1 MVAIQHT
8 PEPLHMTEA
17 EYLVFERE
25 SEIKH
30 EYLDGQVFA
39 MASATWNHN
48 MICTYTSAALIAALS
63 GKPYQV
69 SSADMRVKAA
79 KNYVYPDILV
89 VCGEPEFEQNK
100 FDNLL
105 NPLLIIEV
113 LSPSSELYDRS
124 EKFDLYRSIDSLQE
138 YLLISQDKPRI
149 ERFLRQNDVW
159 VYTDVKG
166 RNSNIVLP
174 SLDCTL
180 SLSSVYEKIT
190 FSDETEAD

>member
-1 MVAIQHT
+1 MVAATQQPNPIR
-8 PEPLHMTEA
+8 MTET
-17 EYLVFERE
+17 EYLAFERQ

-30 EYLDGQVFA
+30 EYIDGEVFA
-39 MASATWNHN
+39 MAGATWNHN

-63 GKPYQV
+63 GKPCQV
-69 SSADMRVKAA
+69 SSADMRVKAG

-89 VCGEPEFEQNK
+89 VCGEPELEINE

-105 NPLLIIEV
+105 NPTLIIEV
-113 LSPSSELYDRS
+113 LSPSTELYDRS
-124 EKFDLYRSIDSLQE
+124 KKFDLYRAIDSLQE

-166 RNSNIVLP
+166 RNSSIALP
-174 SLDCTL
+174 SINCTL

-190 FSDETEAD
+190 FNDESD